1 MEVLKM
7 NWKPFLLGAAAGFAG
22 AYAVKEIASQNESV
36 SADKVLMQAK
46 AAFKKSGP
54 ISGSWINM
62 TSESYKKGPLDY
74 QIYRGGITRNGDGTV
89 EQYEFIADAA
99 TGAILDTYPLT

>member
-1 MEVLKM
+1 M
-7 NWKPFLLGAAAGFAG
+7 NWKAFVLGVGAGLAG
-22 AYAVKEIASQNESV
+22 AYAVKELASQKETV
-36 SADKVLMQAK
+36 SAEKVLNDAK

-62 TSESYKKGPLDY
+62 TVEAFSKPPIEYQVYK
-74 QIYRGGITRNGDGTV
+74 GGVSRNVDGRV

-99 TGAILDTYPLT
+99 TGAILDAYPLN

>member
-1 MEVLKM
+1 M
-7 NWKPFLLGAAAGFAG
+7 NWKTFLIGVGAGLAG
-22 AYAVKEIASQNESV
+22 AYAVRELAAQKETV
-36 SADKVLMQAK
+36 SADKVLQQAK

-62 TSESYKKGPLDY
+62 TAEPYSKHPIEYQVYK
-74 QIYRGGITRNGDGTV
+74 GGISRNADGKV

-99 TGAILDTYPLT
+99 TGAILDAYPLN

>member
-1 MEVLKM
+1 M
-7 NWKPFLLGAAAGFAG
+7 NWKAFVLGVGAGLAG
-22 AYAVKEIASQNESV
+22 AYAVKELASQKETV
-36 SADKVLMQAK
+36 SAEKVLNDAK

-62 TSESYKKGPLDY
+62 TVEAYSKPPIEYQVYK
-74 QIYRGGITRNGDGTV
+74 GGVSRNVDGRV

-99 TGAILDTYPLT
+99 TGAILDAYPLN

>member
-1 MEVLKM
+1 M
-7 NWKPFLLGAAAGFAG
+7 NWKAFILGVGAGLAG
-22 AYAVKEIASQNESV
+22 AYAVKELASQKETV
-36 SADKVLMQAK
+36 SAEKVLNDAK

-62 TSESYKKGPLDY
+62 TVEPYSKTPIEYKVYK
-74 QIYRGGITRNGDGTV
+74 GGISRNVNGEV

-99 TGAILDTYPLT
+99 TGTILDAYPLN

>member
-1 MEVLKM
+1 M
-7 NWKPFLLGAAAGFAG
+7 NWKTFLIGVGAGLAG
-22 AYAVKEIASQNESV
+22 AYAVRELASQKETV
-36 SADKVLMQAK
+36 AADKVLQHAK

-62 TSESYKKGPLDY
+62 TAEPYTKQPIEYQVYK
-74 QIYRGGITRNGDGTV
+74 GGISRNVDGNV

-99 TGAILDTYPLT
+99 TGAILDAYPLN

>member
-1 MEVLKM
+1 MS
-7 NWKPFLLGAAAGFAG
+7 WKTFLMGVGAGLAG
-22 AYAVKEIASQNESV
+22 AYAVRELASQKETV
-36 SADKVLMQAK
+36 AADKVLQNAK

-62 TSESYKKGPLDY
+62 NAEPYTKHPIEYQVYK
-74 QIYRGGITRNGDGTV
+74 GGISRTADGKV

-99 TGAILDTYPLT
+99 TGAILDAYPLN

>member
-1 MEVLKM
+1 M
-7 NWKPFLLGAAAGFAG
+7 NWKAFVVGVGAGLAG
-22 AYAVKEIASQNESV
+22 AYAVKELASQKETV
-36 SADKVLMQAK
+36 SAEKVLNDAK

-62 TSESYKKGPLDY
+62 TVEAYSKPPIEYQVYK
-74 QIYRGGITRNGDGTV
+74 GGVSRNVDGRV

-99 TGAILDTYPLT
+99 TGAILDAYPLN